1 MIEVLTVPL
10 ESVSD
15 DVEGASSDKRLL
27 VLSLVKLTNRRSL
40 EIYESGKCRRPVNAG
55 KVVNRQLNHI

>member
-1 MIEVLTVPL
+1 MLDTYIISATGNIQAVIVIEVLTVPL

-40 EIYESGKCRRPVNAG
+40 KIYESGK
-55 KVVNRQLNHI
+55 